1 MSYSLLDKV
10 NLYISFG
17 VCVGDFTKLS
27 NTIDVMSPSVVE
39 YHLSSMIVSYDEYG
53 NDINFNEY
61 IQVGDYTIYQSIN
74 GDLYLKNIKKDS
86 TDDIYDT
93 GSLF

>member
-1 MSYSLLDKV
+1 VSFSLLDKT

-17 VCVGDFTKLS
+17 VCIGDFTKLS
-27 NTIDVMSPSVVE
+27 STIDMMSPSVVE
-39 YHLSSMIVSYDEYG
+39 YHLSSMIVNYDEYG

-61 IQVGDYTIYQSIN
+61 IQVGDYTIYQSIT
-74 GDLYLKNIKKDS
+74 GDLYLKNIKKESSEDM
-86 TDDIYDT
+86 YET